1 MKFFVAVLGPSRA
14 ERKICQLAKE
24 VGSLIAQKGG
34 VLITGGLGGVMEA
47 SCQGAKAAGGIT
59 IGILP
64 SKDKTSANPY
74 CDFPIATGL
83 GEARNLIIITTADS
97 LIAIGKSWG
106 TLSEIAFALKMGKR
120 VIGLKSFSPRGE
132 ATGNLEGIIKV
143 NTPKE
148 AVKMAFSP

>member
-1 MKFFVAVLGPSRA
+1 MRFFVAVLGPQEA

-24 VGSLIAQKGG
+24 VGFLIAQKGG

-64 SKDKTSANPY
+64 TKDKTSANPY

-83 GEARNLIIITTADS
+83 GEARNLIIIATADA

-106 TLSEIAFALKMGKR
+106 TLSEISFALKMKKR
-120 VIGLKSFSPRGE
+120 VIGLKTF
-132 ATGNLEGIIKV
+132 NLKGIIKV
-143 NTPKE
+143 ETPKE
-148 AVKMAFSP
+148 AVRKAFSNEGSSLSD